1 MSETKR
7 NKERVDQAWN
17 KLYDRL
23 DADGLLLSDRQNR
36 KRLSAS
42 MLWKWGAVAAISVG
56 LGVFLTTTYR
66 KVGEPVEV
74 RAFIMQEN
82 TEQST
87 LVTTLED
94 GSIVYMGGETSLQ
107 YPEHFSMDK
116 REVSLQGNALFDE
129 AGNRERPFLI
139 ETEEVRIEV
148 LGTMFH
154 VKSDVGSTFELSVQ
168 RGKVKVALKN
178 KNQEMYVNA
187 GEAVTLKTHQLR
199 FTDYRDDTRIAHY
212 WKSMRFKDESLMNI
226 LRGINMHSSGLQLK
240 TSPSLGE
247 RRLTVAFSGESPES
261 MAELICLA
269 MNLKYAR
276 EGDIGVL
283 SEFSGKMNLIR
294 TYHYYWHIFFFS
306 LLDCMAEF
314 TKAADRD
321 VLERVIYL
329 AKSKG
334 TVYTLLGKVSE
345 QSGFLF
351 VYDSKVV
358 DNDRMVKLGAGQR
371 TIRQAVYEIIG
382 RQDISLRIVE
392 NHILINQLLGQFPF
406 VNTS

>member
-7 NKERVDQAWN
+7 NKERVDRAWN

-23 DADGLLLSDRQNR
+23 DADGLLLSGRQDR

-42 MLWKWGAVAAISVG
+42 MLWKWGAVAAIWVG
-56 LGVFLTTTYR
+56 ICVFLTVTYR
-66 KVGEPVEV
+66 KVGESVE
-74 RAFIMQEN
+74 AQALIMQEN

-116 REVSLQGNALFDE
+116 REVSLQGNALFDVT
-129 AGNRERPFLI
+129 GNRERPFLI

-187 GEAVTLKTHQLR
+187 GEAVTL

-226 LRGINMHSSGLQLK
+226 LRVINMHSSGLQLK

-247 RRLTVAFSGESPES
+247 RRLTVAFSGEAPES

-269 MNLKYAR
+269 MNLKYTR

-283 SEFSGKMNLIR
+283 SE
-294 TYHYYWHIFFFS
+294 
-306 LLDCMAEF
+306 
-314 TKAADRD
+314 
-321 VLERVIYL
+321 
-329 AKSKG
+329 
-334 TVYTLLGKVSE
+334 
-345 QSGFLF
+345 
-351 VYDSKVV
+351 
-358 DNDRMVKLGAGQR
+358 
-371 TIRQAVYEIIG
+371 
-382 RQDISLRIVE
+382 
-392 NHILINQLLGQFPF
+392 
-406 VNTS
+406 

>member
-7 NKERVDQAWN
+7 NKERVDRAWN

-23 DADGLLLSDRQNR
+23 DADGLLLSGRQDR

-42 MLWKWGAVAAISVG
+42 MLWKWGAVAAIWIG
-56 LGVFLTTTYR
+56 IGVFLTTTYR
-66 KVGEPVEV
+66 KVDESVEAQV
-74 RAFIMQEN
+74 LLMREN

-94 GSIVYMGGETSLQ
+94 GSIVYLGGETSLR

-116 REVSLQGNALFDE
+116 REVSLQGNALFDVT
-129 AGNRERPFLI
+129 GNRERPFLI

-148 LGTMFH
+148 LGTAFH
-154 VKSDVGSTFELSVQ
+154 VKSDAGSPFELSVQ

-187 GEAVTLKTHQLR
+187 GEAVTLETHQLR
-199 FTDYRDDTRIAHY
+199 LTDYRDDIRIARY
-212 WKSMRFKDESLMNI
+212 LESMRFKDESLMNI
-226 LRGINMHSSGLQLK
+226 LRVINLHSSGLQLQ

-269 MNLKYAR
+269 MNLKYTR

-283 SEFSGKMNLIR
+283 SE
-294 TYHYYWHIFFFS
+294 
-306 LLDCMAEF
+306 
-314 TKAADRD
+314 
-321 VLERVIYL
+321 
-329 AKSKG
+329 
-334 TVYTLLGKVSE
+334 
-345 QSGFLF
+345 
-351 VYDSKVV
+351 
-358 DNDRMVKLGAGQR
+358 
-371 TIRQAVYEIIG
+371 
-382 RQDISLRIVE
+382 
-392 NHILINQLLGQFPF
+392 
-406 VNTS
+406 

>member
-42 MLWKWGAVAAISVG
+42 MLWKWGAVAAIWVG
-56 LGVFLTTTYR
+56 IGVFLTTTYR

-74 RAFIMQEN
+74 RALIMQEN

-116 REVSLQGNALFDE
+116 REVSLQGNALFDV

-199 FTDYRDDTRIAHY
+199 F
-212 WKSMRFKDESLMNI
+212 KDESLMNI
-226 LRGINMHSSGLQLK
+226 LRVINMHSSGLQLK

-261 MAELICLA
+261 MAELICLG
-269 MNLKYAR
+269 MNLKYTR

-283 SEFSGKMNLIR
+283 SE
-294 TYHYYWHIFFFS
+294 
-306 LLDCMAEF
+306 
-314 TKAADRD
+314 
-321 VLERVIYL
+321 
-329 AKSKG
+329 
-334 TVYTLLGKVSE
+334 
-345 QSGFLF
+345 
-351 VYDSKVV
+351 
-358 DNDRMVKLGAGQR
+358 
-371 TIRQAVYEIIG
+371 
-382 RQDISLRIVE
+382 
-392 NHILINQLLGQFPF
+392 
-406 VNTS
+406 

>member
-42 MLWKWGAVAAISVG
+42 MLWKWGAVAAIWVG
-56 LGVFLTTTYR
+56 IGVFLTTTYR

-74 RAFIMQEN
+74 RALIMQEN

-116 REVSLQGNALFDE
+116 REVSLQGNALFDV

-154 VKSDVGSTFELSVQ
+154 VKRDVGSTFELSVQ

-226 LRGINMHSSGLQLK
+226 LRVINMHSSGLQLK

-269 MNLKYAR
+269 MNLKYTR

-283 SEFSGKMNLIR
+283 SE
-294 TYHYYWHIFFFS
+294 
-306 LLDCMAEF
+306 
-314 TKAADRD
+314 
-321 VLERVIYL
+321 
-329 AKSKG
+329 
-334 TVYTLLGKVSE
+334 
-345 QSGFLF
+345 
-351 VYDSKVV
+351 
-358 DNDRMVKLGAGQR
+358 
-371 TIRQAVYEIIG
+371 
-382 RQDISLRIVE
+382 
-392 NHILINQLLGQFPF
+392 
-406 VNTS
+406 